1 MKICIV
7 RPEKDPTKFPIDC
20 VQEIINGQF
29 DALGLLTETTKI
41 EDLSEALKHE
51 KEFDFFF
58 IYSSREAIEFANNGN
73 RKFIYH
79 LNELEAYD
87 TSSKSY
93 LDCKYAIDKS
103 LFSFVPSVTWIRHYK
118 EFRNKI
124 LYLSR
129 AVRRDKLSTASRLST
144 FERPDIDL
152 SNIKLL
158 CLGKNDKS
166 GEDKLNYI
174 LCNYFA
180 NKFGLS
186 ISFVNAGCD
195 YFSNTE
201 YNFFEANQKG
211 KCSITCEYHNI
222 FEEQRSDTL
231 ANIIQDHD
239 ILLDFSLHNL
249 ESPSIPQLKASLSG
263 MPTISSHAD
272 VLPDSE
278 NAIYQ
283 AEPNIASMTSAFQK
297 IIENWKLSVDASRQF
312 ASNRNWTDATKSIL
326 NILTK
331 IKNG

>member
-1 MKICIV
+1 MKICII

-20 VQEIINGQF
+20 VEEIINSQF
-29 DALGLLTETTKI
+29 ASLELLTETAKI

-58 IYSSREAIEFANNGN
+58 IYSSREAIKFANYGN
-73 RKFIYH
+73 RKFIYY

-103 LFSFVPSVTWIRHYK
+103 LFSFVPSVTWIKHYK
-118 EFRNKI
+118 EFMNKI

-129 AVRRDKLSTASRLST
+129 AVRQDPRLSE

-180 NKFGLS
+180 NKFGLL

-195 YFSNTE
+195 YFANTE
-201 YNFFEANQKG
+201 YNFFDANQKG
-211 KCSITCEYHNI
+211 TSFITCDHHDI
-222 FEEQRSDTL
+222 FEGLKSDMLT
-231 ANIIQDHD
+231 NIIQRHD
-239 ILLDFSLHNL
+239 ILLDFRLHNL

-263 MPTISSHAD
+263 MPTISSHAN

-283 AEPNIASMTSAFQK
+283 AEPNIASMTSAFQAV
-297 IIENWKLSVDASRQF
+297 IENWKLSVDASRQF
-312 ASNRNWTDATKSIL
+312 ATNRNWTDATKLIIE
-326 NILTK
+326 ILTK